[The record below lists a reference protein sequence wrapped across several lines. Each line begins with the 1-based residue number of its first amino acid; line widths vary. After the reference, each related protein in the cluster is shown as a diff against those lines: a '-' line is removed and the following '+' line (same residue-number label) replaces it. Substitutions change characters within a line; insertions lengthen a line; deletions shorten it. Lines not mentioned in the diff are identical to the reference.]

1 MNKRKQSRTLR
12 WLAPCSTLLPLHA
25 AMAQAAAPAPAPA
38 ATSISATATA
48 AAAAAA
54 TGTTIETVIV
64 TAEKRSG
71 DLQKTPV
78 AVTAISGA
86 QLDKSN
92 IFDVSALNGTVPGLS
107 IAKSAGFER
116 VVTIR
121 GIGSETPENSYATQP
136 GVALHVDGVYIAN
149 SISLDQSL
157 FDLERLEVLRGPQG
171 TLFGQSSTG
180 GTINLV
186 TKQPVLKELSGSGDV
201 SIGNYNLHRERGE
214 INVPLGSEFAL
225 RASLQQYA
233 HDGFAKSNV
242 TGYRLDDAND
252 HSGKIALLWKPD
264 PDLKATLTAQ
274 SYQADQ
280 HGAAQKSIADPD
292 PNPRS
297 LTQDYPSK
305 FKLNADLFYAN
316 VEWALPQAT
325 FKSVTSYQKLHHQ
338 QQADADRVSYSV
350 LHQADDSES
359 YDYDDIAAW
368 TTRLKNYTQEF
379 NLSSKPGGAV
389 DWIVG
394 AFGMKQTSGQY
405 VLEYSGLGDNQ
416 VLSQPAD
423 IETNPPDNLEFGED
437 TTAHRTSWAA
447 FFQSTYHASDRLR
460 LTVGARTNHDQ
471 YHADIGTFSGA
482 NFTGGAGAKSL
493 TVNSQSYSDSKP
505 TGKLE
510 ADFDLTDDSM
520 VYASVTRGYKP
531 GGINS
536 NSTPVVVAHTF
547 KPESVTS
554 FELGSKNKFLDNTLR
569 LNVAGFYYKYNDMQY
584 LEVDPVPYNYGTANI
599 PKMQMWGGE
608 IEASYLT
615 MGSRLRLNGNLTAM
629 GGRFDGNYKAIDAT
643 TVQNVYASNANCAYG
658 GQYYNTACWAAVEDA
673 AGSLKGNKPAKMPSL
688 QGSANASYTAPLAG
702 GQLMSRAEVV
712 YRGSFFYRVFNDSSL
727 DRVPSYTIFN
737 LHFEY
742 QPEDSP
748 WTYSLTG
755 SNLANRA
762 GVNSRF
768 TDPYGR
774 GATSQEYIAPRQVV
788 GTVAYAF

>member
-1 MNKRKQSRTLR
+1 MNKRKQFRTLR

-25 AMAQAAAPAPAPA
+25 AMAQAVQAPA
-38 ATSISATATA
+38 AAASATVVSASAPETTA
-48 AAAAAA
+48 
-54 TGTTIETVIV
+54 TIETVIV

-71 DLQKTPV
+71 DLQKVPV
-78 AVTAISGA
+78 AVTAIAGA
-86 QLDKSN
+86 ALDKSN
-92 IFDVSALNGTVPGLS
+92 IFDLAGLNGTVPGLS
-107 IAKSAGFER
+107 IAKSGGFER
-116 VVTIR
+116 IVTIR
-121 GIGSETPENSYATQP
+121 GVGSETPENSYATQP

-157 FDLERLEVLRGPQG
+157 FDLDRIEVLRGPQG

-186 TKQPVLKELSGSGDV
+186 TKQPVLKEFSGGGDV
-201 SIGNYNLHRERGE
+201 SLGNYNLHRERGE

-225 RASLQQYA
+225 RASVQQYA

-242 TGYRLDDAND
+242 IAGYGLDDAND
-252 HSGKIALLWKPD
+252 HSEKLSLLWKPD
-264 PDLKATLTAQ
+264 PDFKVTLTGQ
-274 SYQADQ
+274 SYMANQ
-280 HGAAQKSIADPD
+280 HGAAQKSVDDPD
-292 PNPRS
+292 PDPRS
-297 LTQDYPSK
+297 ITQDYPSK
-305 FKLNADLFYAN
+305 LKLNAGLYYAN
-316 VEWALPQAT
+316 VEWTLPQAT
-325 FKSVTSYQKLHHQ
+325 LKSITSYQTLHHQ
-338 QQADADRVSYSV
+338 QQADADRLSYSV
-350 LHQADDSES
+350 LHQADSSES

-368 TTRLKNYTQEF
+368 TTKLKNTTQEF
-379 NLSSKPGGAV
+379 DLSSKAGGPV

-405 VLEYSGLGDNQ
+405 VLEYSGLGANP
-416 VLSQPAD
+416 VLSAPAN
-423 IETNPPDNLEFGED
+423 IETSPPDNLEFGED
-437 TTAHRTSWAA
+437 TTARRSSWAA
-447 FFQSTYHASDRLR
+447 FFQTTYHASDRLR
-460 LTVGARTNHDQ
+460 LTLGARTNHDS

-482 NFTGGAGAKSL
+482 NFSGGAGPVPRSVKA
-493 TVNSQSYSDSKP
+493 QSYSDSKP

-510 ADFDLTDDSM
+510 ADFDVTPDNM
-520 VYASVTRGYKP
+520 VYASLTRGYKP

-536 NSTPVVVAHTF
+536 NSTPVVVGKTF

-554 FELGSKNKFLDNTLR
+554 FELGSKNKLLDNTLR
-569 LNVAGFYYKYNDMQY
+569 LNFAGFYYKYSDMQY

-599 PKMQMWGGE
+599 PKMEMWGGE

-615 MGSRLRLNGNLTAM
+615 LGSRLRLNTNLTAM

-643 TVQNVYASNANCAYG
+643 TAQNVYNNNAACAYG
-658 GQYYNTACWAAVEDA
+658 GQYYNAACWSAVEDA
-673 AGSLKGNKPAKMPSL
+673 AKSLNGNKPAKLPSL
-688 QGSANASYTAPLAG
+688 QGSANAAYTAPLG
-702 GQLMSRAEVV
+702 NGQLMSRVEVV
-712 YRGSFFYRVFNDSSL
+712 YRGSFFYRVFNESSL
-727 DRVPSYTIFN
+727 DRVPAYTIWN

-774 GATSQEYIAPRQVV
+774 GATSQEYIPPRQVV